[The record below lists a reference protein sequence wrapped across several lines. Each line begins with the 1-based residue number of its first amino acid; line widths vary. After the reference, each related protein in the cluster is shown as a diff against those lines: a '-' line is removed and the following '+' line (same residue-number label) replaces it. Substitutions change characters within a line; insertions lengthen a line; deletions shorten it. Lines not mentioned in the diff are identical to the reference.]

1 MREVMTIYYLEMLD
15 QWDLREKSCPDPDLE
30 IRECVI
36 KQVPFN
42 RFLYELV
49 GEPWHWTDKK
59 DWTEEHWRE
68 YVEDENLRTWV
79 AWKGGSLAGYYE
91 LQQQENDAI
100 EIIYLGLTLPFIG
113 KGYGGYLVS
122 HAIQSAW
129 GWGAK
134 RVWVHTCSLDHPS
147 ALLNYQARG
156 FKVYKTETK
165 N

>member
-1 MREVMTIYYLEMLD
+1 MADPMTIYYLEMFD
-15 QWDLREKSCPDPDLE
+15 RRDLREKSGQDPDFE
-30 IRECVI
+30 VKECVV

-42 RFLYELV
+42 RFLYEFV

-59 DWTEEHWRE
+59 DWTEKHWKE

-91 LQQQENDAI
+91 LQQQENGDI
-100 EIIYLGLTLPFIG
+100 EIIYLGLTSPFIG

-129 GWGAK
+129 EWGAR
-134 RVWVHTCSLDHPS
+134 RVWVHTCDLDHPN
-147 ALLNYQARG
+147 ALSNYQARG
-156 FKVYKTETK
+156 FKLYKTETK
-165 N
+165 